1 MRYPQGGGLTPEW
14 QARRER
20 LRLEAASRF
29 GAEDDNALIAKNLR
43 VHVRSVQRWRKAWSA
58 QGEDGLRSKGPVSL
72 PVLSDEL
79 FAVLELELDRGAV
92 AHGWPDQT
100 WTLARITTL
109 IGRRFHKSYTPQGVA
124 ALLHRHG
131 WSWQTPARRAI
142 ERDDQQVAAWI
153 KESWPEAEEPGRCS
167 MPGSSSRTR
176 PDSR

>member
-1 MRYPQGGGLTPEW
+1 MRYPQGGGLTPER

-20 LRLEAASRF
+20 LRLEAAGRF
-29 GAEDDNALIAKNLR
+29 AAGDDNVLIAKDLR
-43 VHVRSVQRWRKAWSA
+43 VHVRSVQRWRKAWS
-58 QGEDGLRSKGPVSL
+58 EDGEAGLLSKGPVSL

-79 FAVLELELDRGAV
+79 FAVLEGELDRGAV

-109 IGRRFHKSYTPQGVA
+109 IGRRFHKSCTPQGVA

-142 ERDDQQVAAWI
+142 ERDEQQVATWV
-153 KESWPEAEEPGRCS
+153 KETWPHAEVPGRRS
-167 MPGSSSRTR
+167 MPGSSSKTR
-176 PDSR
+176 PVSR